1 MKIPLTP
8 FIRIGL
14 RYLSAVLVTKG
25 LIPSDTGNQLISDP
39 EVAAAIEIALGVLIA
54 SVTEAWHA
62 VTLKAKES

>member
-1 MKIPLTP
+1 MTIPLAP

-25 LIPSDTGNQLISDP
+25 LIPSETGNALISDP
-39 EVAAAIEIALGVLIA
+39 EVAAAIEIALGVAIA

-62 VTLKAKES
+62 VTLKTKA